1 MRRPNDIFFVASCCD
16 WMPVKMK
23 SKRRL
28 ALEKLPMDAPAP
40 FNILSL
46 DNQSVSYANF
56 VQPGHHY
63 FYFVEGA
70 ERVFLSPNYPI
81 VRFKNS
87 NVFLNRLTVKARL
100 VAQTKFAA
108 LAYSKKESKE

>member
-1 MRRPNDIFFVASCCD
+1 MGTVMSNALAKKCQQQLKIIVKKENDEEDLRRPNDIFFVASCCD

-56 VQPGHHY
+56 VQPEYAGGSCGTVCSY
-63 FYFVEGA
+63 AGG
-70 ERVFLSPNYPI
+70 SCGT
-81 VRFKNS
+81 VRCI
-87 NVFLNRLTVKARL
+87 
-100 VAQTKFAA
+100 
-108 LAYSKKESKE
+108 

>member
-1 MRRPNDIFFVASCCD
+1 
-16 WMPVKMK
+16 MK

-28 ALEKLPMDAPAP
+28 ALEKLNMQEAPP
-40 FNILSL
+40 PNILNL

-56 VQPGHHY
+56 VQPGYHY

-70 ERVFLSPNYPI
+70 ERVFLSPKYPI

-87 NVFLNRLTVKARL
+87 NVFLNRMTVKARQDT
-100 VAQTKFAA
+100 QTKFAIG
-108 LAYSKKESKE
+108 